1 MSEKSVVYL
10 VTAREEGGVALS
22 PIDVTGWSEEQVDL
36 LAGATPEERIEI
48 IQRNSSTDGSV
59 E

>member
-10 VTAREEGGVALS
+10 VTAREEGGVSLS
-22 PIDVTGWSEEQVDL
+22 PVDVTGWSEEQVDL

-48 IQRNSSTDGSV
+48 IERENAKKVGA
-59 E
+59 